1 MQDWANLIREIALL
15 ISGVVAG
22 ITAWNA
28 LRKLSHDVS
37 KDDKEELR
45 ADRDLYRDRWLESEK
60 AFDEIDAENDKL
72 RKKIKRLENKID
84 NLKTSDLSGRNR
96 QKNKDRLLVKS
107 TLGQTEPLPLLPP
120 RREGH
125 VSIHI
130 NSF

>member
-45 ADRDLYRDRWLESEK
+45 ADRDLYRNRWLESEK
-60 AFDEIDAENDKL
+60 AFDEIDDENDKL

-84 NLKTSDLSGRNR
+84 NLKDGD
-96 QKNKDRLLVKS
+96 KK
-107 TLGQTEPLPLLPP
+107 
-120 RREGH
+120 
-125 VSIHI
+125 
-130 NSF
+130 

>member
-28 LRKLSHDVS
+28 LRKLNHDVS

-45 ADRDLYRDRWLESEK
+45 VDRDLYRNRWLASEK

-72 RKKIKRLENKID
+72 RKKVKRLENKID
-84 NLKTSDLSGRNR
+84 DFKE
-96 QKNKDRLLVKS
+96 KEDRK
-107 TLGQTEPLPLLPP
+107 
-120 RREGH
+120 
-125 VSIHI
+125 
-130 NSF
+130 

>member
-84 NLKTSDLSGRNR
+84 SLKDGGG
-96 QKNKDRLLVKS
+96 KN
-107 TLGQTEPLPLLPP
+107 E
-120 RREGH
+120 
-125 VSIHI
+125 
-130 NSF
+130 F

>member
-45 ADRDLYRDRWLESEK
+45 ADRDLYRNRWIESEK

-72 RKKIKRLENKID
+72 RKKVKWLENKID
-84 NLKTSDLSGRNR
+84 NFKE
-96 QKNKDRLLVKS
+96 KEDRK
-107 TLGQTEPLPLLPP
+107 
-120 RREGH
+120 
-125 VSIHI
+125 
-130 NSF
+130 

>member
-72 RKKIKRLENKID
+72 RKKIKRLEDKID
-84 NLKTSDLSGRNR
+84 NLKDGGG
-96 QKNKDRLLVKS
+96 KK
-107 TLGQTEPLPLLPP
+107 
-120 RREGH
+120 
-125 VSIHI
+125 
-130 NSF
+130 

>member
-60 AFDEIDAENDKL
+60 AFDEVDAENDKL
-72 RKKIKRLENKID
+72 RKKVKRLESKID
-84 NLKTSDLSGRNR
+84 DFKE
-96 QKNKDRLLVKS
+96 KEDRK
-107 TLGQTEPLPLLPP
+107 
-120 RREGH
+120 
-125 VSIHI
+125 
-130 NSF
+130 

>member
-60 AFDEIDAENDKL
+60 AFDEIDAANDKL
-72 RKKIKRLENKID
+72 RKKVIRSENKLD
-84 NLKTSDLSGRNR
+84 DFKE
-96 QKNKDRLLVKS
+96 KEDRK
-107 TLGQTEPLPLLPP
+107 
-120 RREGH
+120 
-125 VSIHI
+125 
-130 NSF
+130 

>member
-60 AFDEIDAENDKL
+60 AFDEIDTENDKL

-84 NLKTSDLSGRNR
+84 SLKDGGG
-96 QKNKDRLLVKS
+96 KN
-107 TLGQTEPLPLLPP
+107 E
-120 RREGH
+120 
-125 VSIHI
+125 
-130 NSF
+130 F

>member
-60 AFDEIDAENDKL
+60 AFDEIDAENNKL

-84 NLKTSDLSGRNR
+84 SLKDGGG
-96 QKNKDRLLVKS
+96 KN
-107 TLGQTEPLPLLPP
+107 E
-120 RREGH
+120 
-125 VSIHI
+125 
-130 NSF
+130 F

>member
-15 ISGVVAG
+15 ISGIVAG

-45 ADRDLYRDRWLESEK
+45 ADRDLYRNRWLESEK
-60 AFDEIDAENDKL
+60 AFDEIDDENDKL

-84 NLKTSDLSGRNR
+84 NLKDGD
-96 QKNKDRLLVKS
+96 KK
-107 TLGQTEPLPLLPP
+107 
-120 RREGH
+120 
-125 VSIHI
+125 
-130 NSF
+130 

>member
-37 KDDKEELR
+37 KDDKEELI
-45 ADRDLYRDRWLESEK
+45 ADRDLYRNRWLESEK
-60 AFDEIDAENDKL
+60 AFDEIDDENDKL

-84 NLKTSDLSGRNR
+84 NLKDGD
-96 QKNKDRLLVKS
+96 KK
-107 TLGQTEPLPLLPP
+107 
-120 RREGH
+120 
-125 VSIHI
+125 
-130 NSF
+130 

>member
-84 NLKTSDLSGRNR
+84 SLKDGGG
-96 QKNKDRLLVKS
+96 KK
-107 TLGQTEPLPLLPP
+107 
-120 RREGH
+120 
-125 VSIHI
+125 
-130 NSF
+130 

>member
-15 ISGVVAG
+15 ISCVVAG

-45 ADRDLYRDRWLESEK
+45 ADCDLYRNRWLESEK
-60 AFDEIDAENDKL
+60 AFDEIDDENDKL

-84 NLKTSDLSGRNR
+84 DFKE
-96 QKNKDRLLVKS
+96 KEDRK
-107 TLGQTEPLPLLPP
+107 
-120 RREGH
+120 
-125 VSIHI
+125 
-130 NSF
+130 

>member
-45 ADRDLYRDRWLESEK
+45 VDRDLYRNRWLASEK
-60 AFDEIDAENDKL
+60 AFDEVDAENDKL
-72 RKKIKRLENKID
+72 RKKVKRLENRID
-84 NLKTSDLSGRNR
+84 DFKE
-96 QKNKDRLLVKS
+96 KEDRK
-107 TLGQTEPLPLLPP
+107 
-120 RREGH
+120 
-125 VSIHI
+125 
-130 NSF
+130 